1 MSTFLII
8 EFLGI
13 VLLTILFLC
22 AVFLFLR
29 PPRIHQL
36 ISKASPSRS
45 YQESV
50 KRIDDLRI
58 LDGEDVAPDGR
69 LIFLTHGAKAPK
81 AIVFFHG
88 GTNSPRQFEALGKVF
103 YEKGYN
109 VLIPRIPHHGLKD
122 RMTEDYAKLSA
133 LELTQLSDESVD
145 IAQGLGQH
153 IAIMGL
159 SMGAN
164 MAGWIAQNRSDVDQ
178 AVIISPFW
186 GWKGLAAHFLKPA
199 INFLSILPNMFLWWN
214 KEEKKE
220 LSGPTSAYYRFSTR
234 GLAEIMLLGW
244 LVIKEA
250 RRSAPETRA
259 IVVITNELDDSV
271 NEKILDQVADDW
283 QRHRDV
289 KVTRF
294 QFDKSLG
301 VLHDL
306 IDPEQPY
313 QNTAAVYP
321 KLIELME
328 DSTPAILSRDVP
340 REGKISPA
348 FPQ

>member
-1 MSTFLII
+1 MSLFLIS
-8 EFLGI
+8 ESLGI
-13 VLLTILFLC
+13 VLLAILILSV
-22 AVFLFLR
+22 VFLFLK
-29 PPRIHQL
+29 PVCTHHL
-36 ISKASPSRS
+36 VSKVNPSAD

-50 KRIDDLRI
+50 RRINDLRN
-58 LDGEDVAPDGR
+58 LDGEDVAPDGH
-69 LIFLTHGAKAPK
+69 LIFLTHGDKVQNI
-81 AIVFFHG
+81 IVFFHG
-88 GTNSPRQFEALGKVF
+88 GTNSPRQFEALGKIF

-153 IAIMGL
+153 ISIVGL

-164 MAGWIAQNRSDVDQ
+164 MASWIAQNRSDIDK

-186 GWKGLAAHFLKPA
+186 GWKGLSTHFLKPT
-199 INFLSILPNMFLWWN
+199 INLLSTLPNMFLWWD
-214 KEEKKE
+214 KEEKKA
-220 LSGPTSAYYRFSTR
+220 LLGPTSAYYRFSTR
-234 GLAEIMLLGW
+234 GLAAIMLLGW

-250 RRSAPETRA
+250 GSLAPKTCS

-271 NEKILDQVADDW
+271 NEKIFDRVADDW
-283 QRHRDV
+283 QRHGEV
-289 KVTRF
+289 KITRF

-306 IDPEQPY
+306 IDLEQPY
-313 QNTAAVYP
+313 QKTAVVYP
-321 KLIELME
+321 KLIELIE
-328 DSTPAILSRDVP
+328 NST
-340 REGKISPA
+340 
-348 FPQ
+348 

>member
-1 MSTFLII
+1 MISQFFFI

-13 VLLTILFLC
+13 FLSVVLFLFV
-22 AVFLFLR
+22 VFLFLKPVR
-29 PPRIHQL
+29 TRHL
-36 ISKASPSRS
+36 VSKINPSPS
-45 YQESV
+45 YQESIR
-50 KRIDDLRI
+50 RINDLRV
-58 LDGEDVAPDGR
+58 LDGEDVAPDGH
-69 LIFLTHGAKAPK
+69 LIFLTHGGKAQK

-88 GTNSPRQFEALGKVF
+88 GTNSPRQFEALGKIF

-122 RMTEDYAKLSA
+122 RMTEDYAKLVA

-153 IAIMGL
+153 ISIVGL

-164 MAGWIAQNRSDVDQ
+164 MASWIAQNRSDIDR

-186 GWKGLAAHFLKPA
+186 GWKGLSAHFLKPA
-199 INFLSILPNMFLWWN
+199 INLLSLLPNRFLWWN
-214 KEEKKE
+214 KEEKKA
-220 LSGPTSAYYRFSTR
+220 LLGPTSAYYRFSTR

-250 RRSAPETRA
+250 RSSAPKTRS

-271 NEKILDQVADDW
+271 NEKIFDGVADDW
-283 QRHRDV
+283 QRHSKV
-289 KVTRF
+289 KITRF

-313 QNTAAVYP
+313 QKTAAVYP
-321 KLIELME
+321 KLIELIE
-328 DSTPAILSRDVP
+328 DSA
-340 REGKISPA
+340 
-348 FPQ
+348 